1 MNHDEKKY
9 PPGTPVASLGDLQA
23 VALAGLWVWSQ
34 KASKTIL
41 AADLLEEKGSTLAEH
56 FKFSLIVWYAPPTP
70 AVSDG
75 PKKAGGGFADIMPVS
90 KLVKYHDDVAE
101 AVRPM
106 RSLNDSDDAATIRR
120 VFAECEKLREERADR
135 LKNRIRALENDVAN
149 LKKGC
154 IE

>member
-34 KASKTIL
+34 KASKAIL

-56 FKFSLIVWYAPPTP
+56 FKFSLIVWYAPTAPSFP
-70 AVSDG
+70 DG
-75 PKKAGGGFADIMPVS
+75 PKKGLGVGGSILTVAD
-90 KLVKYHDDVAE
+90 LE
-101 AVRPM
+101 
-106 RSLNDSDDAATIRR
+106 
-120 VFAECEKLREERADR
+120 FADR
-135 LKNRIRALENDVAN
+135 LKRLEIELAVSRSLGSDAMARIRALENDVAN

>member
-34 KASKTIL
+34 KASKAIL

-56 FKFSLIVWYAPPTP
+56 FNFSLIVWYAPPTP
-70 AVSDG
+70 AVPDG
-75 PKKAGGGFADIMPVS
+75 PKKGLGVGGSILTVAD
-90 KLVKYHDDVAE
+90 LE
-101 AVRPM
+101 
-106 RSLNDSDDAATIRR
+106 
-120 VFAECEKLREERADR
+120 FADR
-135 LKNRIRALENDVAN
+135 LKRLEIEFAESRSRGIDAMARIKALENDVAN